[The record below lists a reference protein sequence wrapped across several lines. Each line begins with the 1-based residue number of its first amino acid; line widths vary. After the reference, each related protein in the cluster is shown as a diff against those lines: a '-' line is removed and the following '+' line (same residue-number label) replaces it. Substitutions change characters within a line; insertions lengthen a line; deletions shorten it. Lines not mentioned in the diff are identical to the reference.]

1 MTQVAI
7 VGSPSYADVYAAIE
21 KGIELIGG
29 IDDIISPGKRVLL
42 KPNLLSAKPPERGIT
57 THPAVVSA
65 LVDIVRE
72 YGAVPAIGD
81 SSGAAYKGVE
91 RVWKNTGMLDVAR
104 SKDVELVNFETSGI
118 TLKEAFG
125 FRFPVS
131 SAVFDFD
138 VIVDIPRFKSHSFVS
153 FTGAVKNM
161 YGVIPGLGK
170 TEGHKRFPLPDE
182 FGRMLAALYSVVK
195 PHLVVMD
202 AVTVMEGNG
211 PASGELRHYGKLF
224 VSTDGVAVDTVA
236 LTVAGYKKSRVPTY
250 KWTKR
255 FGLGE
260 TELDRI
266 ELVGDS
272 LGESYI
278 HNFKKPSTSFYGF
291 VPPFLPRLL
300 APLVRIRPAPV
311 IGKCKNCL
319 VCASACPVNAISP
332 GREVPIWDY
341 KKCILCL
348 CCHEMCPEDAIE
360 LKMSPLARLISR

>member
-21 KGIELIGG
+21 KGIGLIGG
-29 IDDIISPGKRVLL
+29 IDGIISPGKRVLL

-65 LVDIVRE
+65 LVDIVRK

-125 FRFPVS
+125 FRFPIS

-138 VIVDIPRFKSHSFVS
+138 VIVDIPRFKSHSFAS

-202 AVTVMEGNG
+202 AVMVMEGNG

-250 KWTKR
+250 KWTKL

-272 LGESYI
+272 LEESHI

-291 VPPFLPRLL
+291 IPPFLPRLL

-311 IGKCKNCL
+311 VGKCKNCL

-332 GREVPIWDY
+332 GEEVPLWDTKSVFSVY
-341 KKCILCL
+341 AVMKCVRRMQSSL
-348 CCHEMCPEDAIE
+348 
-360 LKMSPLARLISR
+360 R